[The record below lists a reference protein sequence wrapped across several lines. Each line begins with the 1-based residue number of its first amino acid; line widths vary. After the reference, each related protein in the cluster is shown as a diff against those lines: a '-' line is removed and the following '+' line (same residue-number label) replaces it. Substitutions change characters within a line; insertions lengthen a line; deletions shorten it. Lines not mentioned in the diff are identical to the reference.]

1 VNITVH
7 PTKLCLTLALILF
20 HQSVFADYQTGLDA
34 YNNKD
39 YATALHEWKTITTGP
54 PATVSRAVLAET
66 NYAIGMLYWQ
76 GQGVA
81 ADYGEAFT
89 WLQKAANMGHAGAQD
104 KLGYLYTEGI
114 GVAQDY
120 ATAFEWFKKAAE
132 QGSVDGQ
139 YNLGIFYLNG
149 WGTEQDVTMAAQ
161 YLAAASAQGDVA
173 AEQELQKILPLIAA
187 QRGDDVV
194 VMDETVNAEAVNA
207 EAVVEKP
214 AAASTQA
221 KPILLP
227 ESWILA
233 QDPNSYTI
241 QVIGLRSKS
250 ALENLVRGYDQLAP
264 FASYTLQRNNK
275 PLYMLLQGVYPNVE
289 SARTARNNFPKGIQ
303 KPKDVWI
310 RQFGKIQQL
319 IHSPR

>member
-1 VNITVH
+1 VITVANL
-7 PTKLCLTLALILF
+7 KWLVLALILIT
-20 HQSVFADYQTGLDA
+20 QSTLADYQTGLDA
-34 YNNKD
+34 YNNND
-39 YATALHEWKTITTGP
+39 YATALREWKAIAAGP
-54 PATVSRAVLAET
+54 PVAVSRAVLTET

-76 GQGVA
+76 GQGVV
-81 ADYGEAFT
+81 ADYGEAFV

-120 ATAFEWFKKAAE
+120 ATAFEWFNKAAE

-149 WGTEQDVTMAAQ
+149 WGTEQDITMAAQ
-161 YLAAASAQGDVA
+161 YLATASAQGDVA

-187 QRGDDVV
+187 LRGDEVV
-194 VMDETVNAEAVNA
+194 VMDEPVNAEAIA
-207 EAVVEKP
+207 EKP
-214 AAASTQA
+214 AASSIQPEST
-221 KPILLP
+221 LLP

-241 QVIGLRSKS
+241 QVIGLRTKS
-250 ALENLVRGYDQLAP
+250 ALENLVRGHDQLAP

-275 PLYMLLQGVYPNVE
+275 PLYMLIQGVYPNVE
-289 SARTARNNFPKGIQ
+289 AARTARDNFPKAIQ

-310 RQFGKIQQL
+310 RKLEKVQQL
-319 IHSPR
+319 IHPSK